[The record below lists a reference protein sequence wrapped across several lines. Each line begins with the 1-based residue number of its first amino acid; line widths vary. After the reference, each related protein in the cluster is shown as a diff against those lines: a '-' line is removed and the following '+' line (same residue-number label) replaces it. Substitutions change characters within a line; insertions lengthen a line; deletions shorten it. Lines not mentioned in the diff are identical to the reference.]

1 MSVAAE
7 RGIEILGNIME
18 YVVNGLNLVAA
29 QPLGESAAREID
41 RPVNCERRLLPSIEF
56 LFTGQAAFH
65 KLEQFVEEL
74 AKTTDVSL
82 DVFVVLLPLNVAIR
96 EIRYTEANTVFLC
109 DADAGNKFRA
119 ISIRNGHPFN
129 AAIDISLKRGPT
141 RLVTGFIDQTGFTDR
156 LKDSS
161 ARP

>member
-7 RGIEILGNIME
+7 RGIEILGKIME

-41 RPVNCERRLLPSIEF
+41 RPANCERRLLPSMEF

-74 AKTTDVSL
+74 AKTTGESL
-82 DVFVVLLPLNVAIR
+82 DVVVVLLPQNAAIR

-109 DADAGNKFRA
+109 EADAANKFRA
-119 ISIRNGHPFN
+119 ISIRNGHPFS
-129 AAIDISLKRGPT
+129 AAIDIVPKRSQT
-141 RLVTGFIDQTGFTDR
+141 RLVTGFMDQLFEPSGH
-156 LKDSS
+156 S
-161 ARP
+161 